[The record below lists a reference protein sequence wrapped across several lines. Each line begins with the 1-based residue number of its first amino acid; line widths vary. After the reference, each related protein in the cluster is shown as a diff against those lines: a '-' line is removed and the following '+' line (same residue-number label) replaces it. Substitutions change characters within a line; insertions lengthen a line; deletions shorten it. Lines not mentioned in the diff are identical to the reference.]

1 MTLSNELI
9 AQLLQLDREG
19 ISECYDVL
27 KHHRSSLDR
36 KAKNAFSVGDLV
48 TFNYKGKT
56 IEGCI
61 HKINRTR
68 VIVEPLDGGRKWNC
82 YPSSLKP
89 LDPFKT
95 ITEDDMT
102 KLNEAINEAAK
113 KLVAQNQPTFNP
125 LTGDFE

>member
-9 AQLLQLDREG
+9 AQLLQLDRED

-27 KHHRSSLDR
+27 KHHRASLDR

-56 IEGCI
+56 IEGHI
-61 HKINRTR
+61 DKINRTR
-68 VIVEPLDGGRKWNC
+68 VIVAPLNGGRKWNC

-89 LDPFKT
+89 L
-95 ITEDDMT
+95 ISTEDMT
-102 KLNEAINEAAK
+102 KLNDAIDEAAK
-113 KLVAQNQPTFNP
+113 KLVAQNQLTTFNP